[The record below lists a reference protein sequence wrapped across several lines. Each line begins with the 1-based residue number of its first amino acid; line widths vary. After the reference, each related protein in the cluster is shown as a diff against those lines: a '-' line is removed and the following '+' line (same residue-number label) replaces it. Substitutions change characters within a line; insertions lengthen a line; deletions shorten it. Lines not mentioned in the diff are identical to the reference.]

1 MPIALGYGPARAM
14 IQQLFFILSGK
25 LRNRPFGADAG
36 GYKREKS
43 IDDSLEFIS
52 NIFEDQTG
60 PDEANASI
68 DILANTSRGDH
79 SVLGADCGDPADRKT
94 VAPMNIR
101 HRQ

>member
-1 MPIALGYGPARAM
+1 M
-14 IQQLFFILSGK
+14 IQKLFFILPGK

-36 GYKREKS
+36 GDQRENA

-68 DILANTSRGDH
+68 DVVAYTSRGDH
-79 SVLGADCGDPADRKT
+79 SVLSADSGHPANRKT
-94 VAPMNIR
+94 VAPMDIR

>member
-1 MPIALGYGPARAM
+1 M
-14 IQQLFFILSGK
+14 IQQLFFILPGK

-36 GYKREKS
+36 GDQREKA

-60 PDEANASI
+60 PYEANASV
-68 DILANTSRGDH
+68 DIVANTSRGDH
-79 SVLGADCGDPADRKT
+79 PVLGADSGDPANWKT
-94 VAPMNIR
+94 VAPMDIR